1 MPAEFAVLQLA
12 LPDRPLQNIG
22 VLLIEPSTGKLDFSL
37 RDDWDD
43 IAEPDDAEV
52 LVHLE
57 DDFRARIHEL
67 GGQAF
72 LESLEDTLSNALR
85 LTPRRWAGRRTLG
98 QLFSDHVAGAR
109 HHIYSLKA
117 AATRFGEEFV
127 PETGESEEF
136 VVQVVGRS
144 MEPTIPDGS
153 LCLFRRYRGGS
164 RNGRIYLIERAGDIN
179 ETTRYSVK
187 RYRSTKRHTSEE
199 DWEHISVVAEP
210 DNSEFPSFE
219 LREDDRIVAEFIRI
233 VD

>member
-1 MPAEFAVLQLA
+1 MPAEYAVLQLA

-22 VLLIEPSTGKLDFSL
+22 VLLFEPSTGKLDVSF
-37 RDDWDD
+37 RDDWDE
-43 IAEPDDAEV
+43 IAELEDAEV

-57 DDFRARIHEL
+57 DDFRTRIDEL
-67 GGQAF
+67 GGPAF

-85 LTPRRWAGRRTLG
+85 ITPRRWAGRRTLG
-98 QLFSDHVAGAR
+98 QLFSDHVGGAHR
-109 HHIYSLKA
+109 AYSLKA

-127 PETGESEEF
+127 PEAGESDEF

-164 RNGRIYLIERAGDIN
+164 RNGRIYLIERAGDLN

-187 RYRSTKRHTSEE
+187 RYRSTKQYTSDE
-199 DWEHISVVAEP
+199 DWQHVSVIAEP
-210 DNSEFPSFE
+210 DNPEFPSFE
-219 LREDDRIVAEFIRI
+219 LREDDRIIGEFIRI